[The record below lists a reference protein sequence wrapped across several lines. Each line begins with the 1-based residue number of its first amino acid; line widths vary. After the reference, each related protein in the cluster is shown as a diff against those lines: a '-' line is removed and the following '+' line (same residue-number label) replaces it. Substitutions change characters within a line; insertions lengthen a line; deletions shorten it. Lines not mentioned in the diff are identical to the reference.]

1 MTNSNVNYL
10 QLVGEKQRRSG
21 HTNVLSNKDKI
32 ARGAH
37 LFLQQLNSLNVNPR
51 CVVCEH
57 MHW

>member
-1 MTNSNVNYL
+1 MSTTYSWW
-10 QLVGEKQRRSG
+10 EKSKDDLDSG